1 MSASNPSTLKNAEDY
16 VPKICELQ
24 ERYEV
29 ADGFARE
36 VSEFTSEIAIPAH
49 NELRYAGHH
58 LLQAFDRQGTV
69 SEEQLRRANSHCERA
84 MYEAAEAGI
93 ASALDYINTFRS
105 DYRNV
110 VIRDVVSEFSDVL
123 TLARDAQGLLKRGR
137 AGKSPEEAASEY
149 MDMFRALRNRVDALD
164 SSRDDLNIKLKQ
176 ERRNSRLFIIGTL
189 ALVAALLRFVF
200 PGTP

>member
-1 MSASNPSTLKNAEDY
+1 MSASNPSTSKNAEDY
-16 VPKICELQ
+16 VSKICELR

-58 LLQAFDRQGTV
+58 LLQAFDPQSSV

-93 ASALDYINTFRS
+93 ASALDSINTFKS

-110 VIRDVVSEFSDVL
+110 VIREVVSNFSDIL
-123 TLARDAQGLLKRGR
+123 TLARNAQTLLKQGR
-137 AGKSPEEAASEY
+137 AGKAPEEAASEY
-149 MDMFRALRNRVDALD
+149 MDMFRALRTQVDALD
-164 SSRDDLNIKLKQ
+164 DSRDDLNIKLKQ
-176 ERRNSRLFIIGTL
+176 ERRNSRLFIIGLL
-189 ALVAALLRFVF
+189 ALIAAVLRLVY
-200 PGTP
+200 PSTS

>member
-16 VPKICELQ
+16 LPKIRELR

-93 ASALDYINTFRS
+93 ASALDSINTFKS

-110 VIRDVVSEFSDVL
+110 VVREVVSDFSDIL
-123 TLARDAQGLLKRGR
+123 ALARDAQGLLKRGR
-137 AGKSPEEAASEY
+137 AGMTPEEAASEY
-149 MDMFRALRNRVDALD
+149 MDMFRALRIQVDALD
-164 SSRDDLNIKLKQ
+164 SSRDDLNVKLKQ
-176 ERRNSRLFIIGTL
+176 ERRNSRLFIISLL
-189 ALVAALLRFVF
+189 ALVLALLGFILANVA
-200 PGTP
+200 

>member
-1 MSASNPSTLKNAEDY
+1 MSASNPSTSKNAEDY
-16 VPKICELQ
+16 VSKICELR

-58 LLQAFDRQGTV
+58 LLQAFDPQGSV

-93 ASALDYINTFRS
+93 ASALDSINTFKS

-110 VIRDVVSEFSDVL
+110 VIREVVSDFSAIL
-123 TLARDAQGLLKRGR
+123 MLARNAQSLLKRGR
-137 AGKSPEEAASEY
+137 AGKAPEEAASEY
-149 MDMFRALRNRVDALD
+149 MAMFRTLRTQVDALD
-164 SSRDDLNIKLKQ
+164 NSRDDLNIKLKQ
-176 ERRNSRLFIIGTL
+176 ERRNSRLFIIGLL
-189 ALVAALLRFVF
+189 ALIAAFLRFVF
-200 PGTP
+200 PGTS